1 MEQFFGYNK
10 CLLSGSTREA
20 RRRRLLS
27 LAWLLILLALC
38 ILLRLPALAAKKT
51 AHEDETKAQALA
63 ALTKKIDAS
72 ASVASECRIFACTPW
87 RVVVCLPSRPPEGE
101 DGRSLASCRSQYAYL
116 RKPLIISKLYPRY
129 IYPGVFQRGYRS
141 RV

>member
-1 MEQFFGYNK
+1 MEQFFAYNK
-10 CLLSGSTREA
+10 CLLAGSTREA

-27 LAWLLILLALC
+27 LAWLLLLLALC
-38 ILLRLPALAAKKT
+38 ILLRLPAIAAKKIGR
-51 AHEDETKAQALA
+51 EDETKAQAHAVLS
-63 ALTKKIDAS
+63 KKIDAS

-87 RVVVCLPSRPPEGE
+87 RVEASLPSRPPEGE

-116 RKPLIISKLYPRY
+116 RKSLIISKLYPRN